1 MSQDELHVT
10 SEEVV
15 FEAAVRWVK
24 HEREAREAEMP
35 RLLTCVRLPLV
46 TPQFLSDK
54 VATEELVRSS
64 HKCRCVQLIPNN
76 VHTYT
81 SRFWCE
87 VVHTCTYQDSNLC
100 SITTFSFPLS
110 IISSLTLIA
119 TDL

>member
-15 FEAAVRWVK
+15 FEAVVRWVK
-24 HEREAREAEMP
+24 HEREVREVEMP

-64 HKCRCVQLIPNN
+64 HKCRCVSFTTN
-76 VHTYT
+76 
-81 SRFWCE
+81 
-87 VVHTCTYQDSNLC
+87 SNSL
-100 SITTFSFPLS
+100 SVSSSFRLF
-110 IISSLTLIA
+110 ISDRKISHLE
-119 TDL
+119 

>member
-1 MSQDELHVT
+1 MT

-15 FEAAVRWVK
+15 FEAVVRWVK

-64 HKCRCVQLIPNN
+64 HKCRCVRVLQLLVWP
-76 VHTYT
+76 VHTPI
-81 SRFWCE
+81 F
-87 VVHTCTYQDSNLC
+87 
-100 SITTFSFPLS
+100 TFSFLLF